1 MKTFRYMNAV
11 LTVIAVLL
19 TLNLWTMWTADAV
32 PARSNLDFA
41 APAQAQGLPNAAAQR
56 QEMISALKQQTQAIT
71 EMSKTLKS
79 GQVRVRIEGGK

>member
-19 TLNLWTMWTADAV
+19 TLNLWTMWTAGTT
-32 PARSNLDFA
+32 PANTSLDFTT
-41 APAQAQGLPNAAAQR
+41 PAQAQGLANAGSQR
-56 QEMISALKQQTQAIT
+56 QEMITAIKAQTVAIT

-79 GQVRVRIEGGK
+79 GQVRVRIEAGK